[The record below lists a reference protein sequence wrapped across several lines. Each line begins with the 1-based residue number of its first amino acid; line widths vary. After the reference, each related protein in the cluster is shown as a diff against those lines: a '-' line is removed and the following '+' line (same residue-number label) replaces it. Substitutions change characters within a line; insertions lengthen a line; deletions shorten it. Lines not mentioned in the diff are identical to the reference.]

1 MNILILGGDERF
13 GELFGILERE
23 GHRVFPMALEKCLP
37 IQGPP
42 DYDGAEALILPLPA
56 ERFGELNC
64 PLAEGTPPKLSD
76 ILDRLP
82 PGARVFGG
90 MGSRELE
97 ESCRE
102 RGLIYGDY
110 FRREDFQLKNAL
122 LTAEGA
128 LALMLGLDGK
138 ALSGRRALIAGFGRI
153 GRMLAPR
160 LKALAM
166 DVWVMARS
174 SEQRLWAEAMG
185 CGALKFSDKAP
196 KTDFVLNTVPERV
209 LGEKELG
216 PMGRP
221 LLIELASAPGGFREE
236 AVEKLKLKLVKAP
249 GLPSKCCPTAAAEA
263 IRDTIYNILE
273 E

>member
-1 MNILILGGDERF
+1 MSMRL
-13 GELFGILERE
+13 
-23 GHRVFPMALEKCLP
+23 ALEMFAGRSGVPSPSCSTHLVQKTSACSGLTP
-37 IQGPP
+37 LFDRLSLLSCVLRLIGCAVFVLLLGRA
-42 DYDGAEALILPLPA
+42 YAAGAPSEDAGEGEETACCEGFNRYELALIA
-56 ERFGELNC
+56 
-64 PLAEGTPPKLSD
+64 
-76 ILDRLP
+76 
-82 PGARVFGG
+82 
-90 MGSRELE
+90 
-97 ESCRE
+97 
-102 RGLIYGDY
+102 
-110 FRREDFQLKNAL
+110 
-122 LTAEGA
+122 GA
-128 LALMLGLDGK
+128 LALMLGMDGK

-174 SEQRLWAEAMG
+174 SEQRVWAEAMG